1 MSFTRRAFIK
11 SLALSSTAALLG
23 LPNYTFASNSR
34 QVVVIGG
41 GCGGATAARYLR
53 LFDPTLQVTLIEP
66 QKKYSSSLMSNE
78 VLAGRRSAN
87 ELLFDYVKLGQ
98 LGIKIINDRVI
109 TIDAER
115 SIIKT
120 EQGDRFP
127 YSRCIISPGIDFQ
140 WSAIDGYD
148 EQTAKQFPHAWS
160 TAEQLNT
167 LKDQLLSMRNGGHLV
182 ISIPK
187 PPYRSPAAPY
197 ERASLIAHYLQQ
209 HKPQSKVII
218 LDANSTFDKQ
228 KAFTKAWQKHYHLAT
243 EKSLI
248 ERLPGEGV
256 AAIDAANRTIIT
268 HSGQRIKADVINII
282 PPQKAGKIAASAEL
296 VDKSGWCP
304 VNLLTFESRL
314 KNNIHIIGDAAAVGG
329 MSKLASSANAQGKA
343 CAAAVVALLNGRAVV
358 AMPLI
363 ENNYSIVGP
372 TAALSSSAVFKSSK
386 EGEQLDLI
394 TKGLNKKR
402 AKARPQREFYN
413 AHSWY
418 NNITRDIFG

>member
-1 MSFTRRAFIK
+1 MNFTRRAFIK
-11 SLALSSTAALLG
+11 SLALGSTALLG
-23 LPNYTFASNSR
+23 PPNYAFASNSR

-66 QKKYSSSLMSNE
+66 RKRYNSSLMSNE
-78 VLAGRRSAN
+78 VLAGTRNAN
-87 ELLFDYVKLGQ
+87 DLLFDYVKLGQ

-120 EQGDRFP
+120 ERGDRLP
-127 YSRCIISPGIDFQ
+127 YNRCIISPGIDFQ

-148 EQTAKQFPHAWS
+148 EQVAKQIPHAWN
-160 TAEQLNT
+160 TTEQLNT
-167 LKDQLLSMRNGGHLV
+167 LKKQLLSMRDGGRLV

-209 HKPQSKVII
+209 YKPQSKVII

-228 KAFTKAWQKHYHLAT
+228 KDFTRAWQKYYHLAN

-248 ERLPGEGV
+248 ERLPGEDV
-256 AAIDAANRTIIT
+256 TAIDAANSTIIT

-282 PPQKAGKIAASAEL
+282 PPQKAGKIAATAEL
-296 VDKSGWCP
+296 VDESGWCP

-314 KNNIHIIGDAAAVGG
+314 KNNIHIIGDAATVGG

-343 CAAAVVALLNGRAVV
+343 CAAAVVALLDGREVV
-358 AMPLI
+358 PTPLF
-363 ENNYSIVGP
+363 ENSYAIVGP
-372 TAALSSSAVFKSSK
+372 TAALSSSAAFKSSK
-386 EGEQLDLI
+386 EGKQLKLI
-394 TKGLNKKR
+394 SENLNTKRVKK
-402 AKARPQREFYN
+402 RPQREFYN

-418 NNITRDIFG
+418 NNIMRDIFG